1 MPTAYLVAS
10 EIEISNSQNWN
21 DLMPLF
27 ERYEV
32 MAGMIDFQEVYSLS
46 RLFFHNEEYIPTDIQ
61 KTLDDGSKF
70 YQFDSQFIEKA
81 ASLGFEEQCNLSA
94 IWLNDKFWKGMNP
107 NGMDLA
113 GFLMELTVL
122 SKIAIK
128 ENKNLYIIEEK
139 R

>member
-1 MPTAYLVAS
+1 
-10 EIEISNSQNWN
+10 
-21 DLMPLF
+21 MPLF